1 MWKAK
6 DAAAAGRKTL
16 GVDDDSSDEDDEP
29 AKKRRSRG
37 IGVDNPKGDD
47 EAGLCRLPGGSLPS
61 VQGKEKF
68 FAEAS
73 ADVASAIVA
82 ACLERTDPSIL
93 DTSKQGC

>member
-37 IGVDNPKGDD
+37 IGVDNPKAMTKPVSTEYQGGRFQ
-47 EAGLCRLPGGSLPS
+47 ACKVKKNCSLRPGQTLLQQS
-61 VQGKEKF
+61 
-68 FAEAS
+68 
-73 ADVASAIVA
+73 
-82 ACLERTDPSIL
+82 
-93 DTSKQGC
+93 